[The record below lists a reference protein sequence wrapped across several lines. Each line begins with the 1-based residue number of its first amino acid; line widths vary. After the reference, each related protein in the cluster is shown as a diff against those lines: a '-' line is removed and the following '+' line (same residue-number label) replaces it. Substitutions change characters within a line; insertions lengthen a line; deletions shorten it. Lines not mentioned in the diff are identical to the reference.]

1 MPLNTDFN
9 LGTEGDGLFNDLL
22 NAHDGLTDDES
33 SQLNAAIILLLS
45 NHIGYSNLWYLCL
58 PNLLQDSFCKDRS
71 MKQSWQCLSIAG

>member
-33 SQLNAAIILLLS
+33 SQLNAATTASTTVGSTTLQS
-45 NHIGYSNLWYLCL
+45 VHISPCV
-58 PNLLQDSFCKDRS
+58 PV
-71 MKQSWQCLSIAG
+71 

>member
-1 MPLNTDFN
+1 MTGRKEREMALNADFN

-45 NHIGYSNLWYLCL
+45 NQIG
-58 PNLLQDSFCKDRS
+58 DATVIRDA
-71 MKQSWQCLSIAG
+71 IARARASLDN

>member
-1 MPLNTDFN
+1 MTGRKERDMPLNAEFN

-45 NHIGYSNLWYLCL
+45 NHIG
-58 PNLLQDSFCKDRS
+58 DATVIRDA
-71 MKQSWQCLSIAG
+71 IARARASLDN

>member
-9 LGTEGDGLFNDLL
+9 LGTEGDGLFHDLL

-45 NHIGYSNLWYLCL
+45 NHIGDAVVIRDDITQARASL
-58 PNLLQDSFCKDRS
+58 DS
-71 MKQSWQCLSIAG
+71 